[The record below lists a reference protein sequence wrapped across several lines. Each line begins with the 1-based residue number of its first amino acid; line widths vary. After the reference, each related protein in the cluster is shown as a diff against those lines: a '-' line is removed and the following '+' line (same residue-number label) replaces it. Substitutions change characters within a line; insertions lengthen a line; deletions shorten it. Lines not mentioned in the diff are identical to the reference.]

1 MQGWTIAE
9 PLMRMRFPQLRQFD
23 SSPGVFLVSRNSF
36 SSFLSRSSLWLLV
49 LVILL
54 PAFTMAELGKGEL
67 FPDRQ
72 LAQDRFE
79 AAIVLRTKLES
90 KPPRLRTIS
99 EYSRAIEKYRSVY
112 SASPA
117 FSKSNDALFAV
128 GELYQMMGSD
138 FKDPKYFQRAIKAY
152 EFLIHEYPGSPYCP
166 GATFASA
173 EIYFADLHEAKSAEQ
188 AFREFLEKYPHS
200 KRARNARA
208 RLEDLRTQLRQ
219 ARENAKTEEKGT
231 SPGSLKVPPNVV
243 HHQGSEDAIKSEN
256 HEVGDERKSS
266 SVTGSHRQQGS
277 AQGSNLIASVKDVRY
292 WSADGYVR
300 IVVALDHKTSF
311 IENHLGKPN
320 RTVLDIENA
329 VLPPHLVGQ
338 SYTPGGILER
348 IRLGQPKKD
357 IARLVVVGEAIKEHY
372 VFGLE
377 DPFRIVMDVRQEA
390 LPRLANNGSLPPMS
404 GTVKKVGTPL
414 PDELKFASKY
424 DRKPRPSEDKLA
436 EKTAAHKQT
445 LESKPESAK
454 AAPVRA
460 PKEAQGAVVA
470 SGQFP
475 ALKTPKSSVSV
486 GKDEEVAHSTLP
498 VPNSDG
504 TRSLIRTLGL
514 KIGRL
519 VIDPGHGGHDTG
531 TVGPSGLME
540 KDLVLDI
547 ALKLKALLED
557 RLDGEVILTRTD
569 DSFVPLERRT
579 EIANENQ
586 ADLFIS
592 IHANSSRD
600 KGVRGIETFF
610 LDFTS
615 SPDNEEI
622 ASRENATS
630 QKTIFELQ
638 DLVKKIALKEKIGES
653 REFAQVVQ
661 KAILKQ
667 VQKTAPRNGDRGVKQ
682 APFIV
687 LIGAHMPSILTE
699 LSFLSNPSDEKLLK
713 TPVYRQRIA
722 QALFS
727 GIENYTRDLG
737 GVRTARKLP

>member
-1 MQGWTIAE
+1 MQ
-9 PLMRMRFPQLRQFD
+9 MQFPQLRQFD
-23 SSPGVFLVSRNSF
+23 SPAGVYLASQSSF
-36 SSFLSRSSLWLLV
+36 RSFLSCSFIWQLA
-49 LVILL
+49 LVILI
-54 PAFTMAELGKGEL
+54 PSFTMAEAGRGEL
-67 FPDRQ
+67 IPDRQ
-72 LAQDRFE
+72 LAQDCFD
-79 AAIVLRTKLES
+79 AATTMRTKLES

-152 EFLIHEYPGSPYCP
+152 DFLVQEYPGSPYCP
-166 GATFASA
+166 AATFATA
-173 EIYFADLHEAKSAEQ
+173 EIYFADLNDAKSAEQ

-208 RLEDLRTQLRQ
+208 RLEDLRTQSRQ
-219 ARENAKTEEKGT
+219 ARQNAKY
-231 SPGSLKVPPNVV
+231 
-243 HHQGSEDAIKSEN
+243 
-256 HEVGDERKSS
+256 EVGDERKAS
-266 SVTGSHRQQGS
+266 SVTGSGSHQQQGS
-277 AQGSNLIASVKDVRY
+277 ARGPNLIALVKDVRY
-292 WSADGYVR
+292 WSADGYIR
-300 IVVALDHKTSF
+300 IVVALDHRTTF
-311 IENHLGKPN
+311 TENHLDGPN

-329 VLPPHLVGQ
+329 LLPPHLMGR
-338 SYTPGGILER
+338 SYKPGGIIEK
-348 IRLGQPKKD
+348 IRLGQPRND
-357 IARLVVVGEAIKEHY
+357 IARLVVVGEAVKEHD
-372 VFGLE
+372 VFRLE
-377 DPFRIVMDVRQEA
+377 DPFRIVMDIRQEPS
-390 LPRLANNGSLPPMS
+390 PRLANHLSVPPIS
-404 GTVKKVGTPL
+404 GTFKTGGTPL
-414 PDELKFASKY
+414 PDELKLASKY
-424 DRKPRPSEDKLA
+424 DRKPEPSETKLA
-436 EKTAAHKQT
+436 EKAVSPKKT
-445 LESKPESAK
+445 LESKSESAE
-454 AAPVRA
+454 ATPVRS
-460 PKEAQGAVVA
+460 PKGSKGEVVA
-470 SGQFP
+470 SSQNS
-475 ALKTPKSSVSV
+475 AMKTPKSSLGA
-486 GKDEEVAHSTLP
+486 GKDKVEEAASSPLP

-514 KIGRL
+514 KIGRI
-519 VIDPGHGGHDTG
+519 VIDPGHGGHDNG

-547 ALKLKALLED
+547 ALKLKTLIED
-557 RLDGEVILTRTD
+557 RLDGEVVLTRTD
-569 DSFVPLERRT
+569 DTFVPLERRT

-600 KGVRGIETFF
+600 KTVRGIETFF

-638 DLVKKIALKEKIGES
+638 DLVRKIALKEKIGES

-722 QALFS
+722 QALYS
-727 GIENYTRDLG
+727 GIEDYTRNLG
-737 GVRTARKLP
+737 GVRTARNLP